1 MADQDFFD
9 RLALLRG
16 HLFEKVDVVAGSVVP
31 HFERHHHALEEA
43 IDAVGIGGIGVGGH
57 WIFLPELTASRL
69 PCRAN
74 NDFAAR
80 YNCMKFPVPYQEK
93 IMQLRSCRRF
103 VALVVVAFIGVDTSM
118 ARGQDLTPEARRER
132 FLKLV
137 DRPKVDPEPK
147 ITETS
152 ENGGFTQYRFEYS
165 SEADQRV
172 PAIALLKTSFT
183 EDGKQHPCAVVLH
196 GTGGKKE

>member
-1 MADQDFFD
+1 M
-9 RLALLRG
+9 
-16 HLFEKVDVVAGSVVP
+16 
-31 HFERHHHALEEA
+31 
-43 IDAVGIGGIGVGGH
+43 
-57 WIFLPELTASRL
+57 
-69 PCRAN
+69 
-74 NDFAAR
+74 
-80 YNCMKFPVPYQEK
+80 
-93 IMQLRSCRRF
+93 
-103 VALVVVAFIGVDTSM
+103 AFIGVDTSM

-196 GTGGKKE
+196 GTGGKKEGELPVLRKLAAKGIIAVSIDGRYHGERGKPED